1 MVEAVWQSSDY
12 AALACGDGR
21 LEADKRPSSSRG
33 QCRVMVS
40 SLTSLKG
47 GGSGP
52 ACWMISA
59 VQDQ

>member
-1 MVEAVWQSSDY
+1 MAEAMWRYSDY
-12 AALACGDGR
+12 AALACGDGG
-21 LEADKRPSSSRG
+21 LEADKRPSSRGG

-40 SLTSLKG
+40 SLTSLKE